1 MSDAYLQVMSE
12 HRRLTI
18 LRHLAGPG
26 GNAGIND
33 SILQTICNDF
43 GVSSSRDQ
51 VKSALNWLE
60 EQGLCSLKRLDKIVI
75 AYPKQRGNDVAKG
88 IILHDGVQPP
98 SPE

>member
-1 MSDAYLQVMSE
+1 MSTAYLQVMSE

-26 GNAGIND
+26 GNGGIND

-60 EQGLCSLKRLDKIVI
+60 EQELVSLKRLDSLII

-88 IILHDGVQPP
+88 IIVVDGVQPP

>member
-1 MSDAYLQVMSE
+1 MSNAYLQVMAE
-12 HRRLTI
+12 HRRITI
-18 LRHLAGPG
+18 LRQLAGPG

-33 SILQTICNDF
+33 SIMQTVCNEF

-60 EQGLCSLKRLDKIVI
+60 EQGLVSLKRVGSLVI

-88 IILHDGVQPP
+88 IIIVDGVQPP